1 MACII
6 CGKEED
12 VNEKGFC
19 CTCAEKL
26 EAFSDSSSVLHRLSQ
41 QARQT
46 SADMAA
52 PNEQTTDE
60 PAARDGKTSQ
70 VLFQFGQS
78 EECSL
83 RYPFSVAL
91 GPAGQIMVLDQP
103 EREQYR
109 VTIYDPEG
117 HYQGV
122 FVRCARGEGP
132 DQLKYPKG
140 IAVDLHGN
148 LYVPDAG
155 NHRIQRFDAKG
166 TCLGPI
172 GSSGEGPGEFSFPC
186 DVEIDDI
193 GSLYVADT
201 YNDRIQKL
209 TAKGISLLQIGDE
222 QGELDG
228 PLGVTVDRQGC
239 IYIADTNHHRV
250 VKYDADGQLHLTFGK
265 EGMDCGEMTL
275 PSDVRVSEDGTI
287 YVADQDNMR
296 IQKFHSEGR
305 FLAQFALEAITGG
318 DKTPEGDIAV
328 DDDGHL
334 IVCDKYANK
343 VIKAELYA

>member
-1 MACII
+1 MPCII
-6 CGKEED
+6 CGTEED
-12 VNEKGFC
+12 VNEKGLC
-19 CTCAEKL
+19 RACAEKL
-26 EAFSDSSSVLHRLSQ
+26 QECSDSSSVLHRLSQ
-41 QARQT
+41 QAQHT
-46 SADMAA
+46 SAGTGA
-52 PNEQTTDE
+52 PDGQTTNE
-60 PAARDGKTSQ
+60 SAARDGKTSQ

-78 EECSL
+78 QECSL

-91 GPAGQIMVLDQP
+91 AAAGQIMVLDQP
-103 EREQYR
+103 ERQQYR
-109 VTIYDPEG
+109 VTVYDPEG

-140 IAVDLHGN
+140 IALDLHGN

-155 NHRIQRFDAKG
+155 NNRIQRFDAKG
-166 TCLGPI
+166 ACLGPI
-172 GSSGEGPGEFSFPC
+172 GESGEGPGEFSFPC
-186 DVEIDDI
+186 DVEIDDV

-209 TAKGISLLQIGDE
+209 TAKGILLLQIGDE

-228 PLGVTVDRQGC
+228 PLGVTVDNQGNT
-239 IYIADTNHHRV
+239 YVADTNHHRV
-250 VKYDADGQLHLTFGK
+250 VKYDSEGQRALTLGK
-265 EGMDCGEMTL
+265 EGTDCGEMTL

-296 IQKFHSEGR
+296 IQKFHPEGR
-305 FLAQFALEAITGG
+305 FLAQFALESITGG
-318 DKTPEGDIAV
+318 GKTPEGDIAV

-334 IVCDKYANK
+334 IVCDKYANR